1 MSKGRSDNLRDG
13 SAGRR
18 PKGHG
23 QRRPAWYRIAAALCA
38 AAIALAQCVLLWP
51 AFVQE
56 ASAETAGQTL
66 SVRVQYFGERGDMIR
81 EKARFSRSDL
91 EAIAAESGIQTCYYS
106 NITNVGDVMSMAA
119 YGPAV
124 TDIIAAS
131 GIELDSVN
139 YVTFRTTDNYSG
151 YTKDFTIDQHLTEGN
166 RFFYPYLSSLYSSG
180 ENGTLIPKEGAL
192 ADAQPV
198 PSILALRFAE
208 KKGKYVYAPDLTD
221 LMETKKTYRFCMGQT
236 PLNEGVQ
243 TRAGYGGGD
252 VSSMDSVHSIY
263 GIDVTLAGSPVTG
276 IGIDPVDS
284 KLKVGSVTKLQI
296 SIAGDELFAE
306 DFGKAIGKLKWK
318 SSDPSIAKVDKN
330 GNVTILKAG
339 TVTITV
345 TAENGMSASVTING
359 TGKAKRSEQ
368 KAQASRETTQATAA
382 QKASSEDKKQTTRT
396 TAKAPEQTR
405 ATVHLRELSLGGR
418 VDETKP
424 QEQSVSQHAMEENE
438 AALKEQDTHHQ
449 GTAAGASA
457 AALAAAGAG
466 GIIRFRRYRTILKG
480 WKR

>member
-1 MSKGRSDNLRDG
+1 MSKGRSDNCI
-13 SAGRR
+13 S
-18 PKGHG
+18 
-23 QRRPAWYRIAAALCA
+23 AWYRIAAAVCA
-38 AAIALAQCVLLWP
+38 VAIAIAQCVLLWP

-56 ASAETAGQTL
+56 AHAETAGQTL

-296 SIAGDELFAE
+296 SIAGDELFAK
-306 DFGKAIGKLKWK
+306 DFGKALGRLKWT
-318 SSDPSIAKVDKN
+318 SSDPSIAKVDQS

-359 TGKAKRSEQ
+359 TGKAKRTEQ
-368 KAQASRETTQATAA
+368 EAKASRETTTQERTRAAATQKTSSDEKEQTQQAT
-382 QKASSEDKKQTTRT
+382 TTT
-396 TAKAPEQTR
+396 TTTKAPEQTK
-405 ATVHLRELSLGGR
+405 AKVHLRELSLGGR
-418 VDETKP
+418 VDEAKP
-424 QEQSVSQHAMEENE
+424 QEQSVGQHAMEENE